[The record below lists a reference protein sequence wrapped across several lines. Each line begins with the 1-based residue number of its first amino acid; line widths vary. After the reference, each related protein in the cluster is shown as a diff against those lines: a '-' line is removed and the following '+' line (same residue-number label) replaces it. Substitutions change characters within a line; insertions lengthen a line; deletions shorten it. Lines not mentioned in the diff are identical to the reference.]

1 MTPMTIHKFVA
12 QMITTYPD
20 ATLDEDA
27 DGQLIIHTGL
37 TFGSDNSVVSM
48 EDSR

>member
-1 MTPMTIHKFVA
+1 MTHDELMTKMLDVF
-12 QMITTYPD
+12 PD
-20 ATLDEDA
+20 ALLDEDA

-37 TFGSDNSVVSM
+37 TFGSDGSVVSM